1 MVSSEFTVKKLKR
14 KIKSDGVKQ
23 SFISAGDLITRKK
36 LGRPVFD
43 WLVRIGII
51 KTIPRGNLESKSDET
66 LHISYQSEP
75 YFVSVINCGV
85 VLSETGLVLS
95 DQSEI
100 IEESAA
106 EPTQAMQ
113 AMMAMLS
120 RELFFG
126 QFPLKALVRK
136 TAPEAAGSLGTA
148 APLIPRYPNYY
159 HWMVETVPKIRYLRR
174 FEESTGESVTLV
186 IPQDSPPFVGETLQA
201 LDWPESRIERATEP
215 AYAVENLVVPSFP
228 QRRAADFEWIRRR
241 ILGESATSPEAD
253 ANNVYISRAGAVERQ
268 VLNEDAVMEM
278 LSDHGFER
286 YRLEDRPLMRNARLF
301 SEADIVVAPHGA
313 GITDIV
319 FSTDCTVIEL
329 FGDKVKQPYE
339 ILASVLDLDYRAV
352 YCEAESA
359 DIRVDVDE
367 LEKVVAAVE
376 REDQ

>member
-1 MVSSEFTVKKLKR
+1 
-14 KIKSDGVKQ
+14 
-23 SFISAGDLITRKK
+23 
-36 LGRPVFD
+36 
-43 WLVRIGII
+43 
-51 KTIPRGNLESKSDET
+51 
-66 LHISYQSEP
+66 
-75 YFVSVINCGV
+75 
-85 VLSETGLVLS
+85 
-95 DQSEI
+95 
-100 IEESAA
+100 
-106 EPTQAMQ
+106 MQ